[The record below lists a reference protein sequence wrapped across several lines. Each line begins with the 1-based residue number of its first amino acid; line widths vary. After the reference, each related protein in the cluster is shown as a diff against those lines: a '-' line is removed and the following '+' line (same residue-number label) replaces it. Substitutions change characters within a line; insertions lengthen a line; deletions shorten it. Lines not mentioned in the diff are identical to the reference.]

1 MGAGRHVHKAAGAGG
16 AAGIFRRS
24 ACVMLSAETDSAV
37 NSDVSIRRKG
47 QSAVGSRLLP
57 AVMRPA
63 NRSFH
68 AGAFRGGGV
77 KGVGIVKG
85 DQQGCSR
92 RNSVAAGNG
101 AVVQQ
106 DDGLN
111 ASCRRVCA
119 GFGQIVKLSRANAK
133 DCRGAGNKLRH
144 QRHVC
149 GRLKGIRRIIA
160 HDLPGC
166 LVVPTKEHVAGSCCG
181 GHSVLRTGGTGFSG
195 FRCDFLSVHRI
206 AAAHHRLEGGGHIA
220 GTGADQGQTRDAQGV
235 GTRTAGRCQGDGEGF
250 SVSQDA
256 GVAAARATDS
266 AGNAAVAFQSI
277 VKGQGRLAAG
287 AVGQSQRSCNWLIYE
302 NLLISCRFTR
312 DTGTA
317 GRPGS
322 RAACGAGIRPG
333 RSQAGD
339 GVEGACRMGFGRD
352 AGEQGEK
359 HRQHQKHRANAL
371 DFLLHLFHSF
381 HS

>member
-1 MGAGRHVHKAAGAGG
+1 
-16 AAGIFRRS
+16 
-24 ACVMLSAETDSAV
+24 MLSAETDSAV

-57 AVMRPA
+57 TVMRPA
-63 NRSFH
+63 NLSFH
-68 AGAFRGGGV
+68 AGAFRGSGVEGVAVV
-77 KGVGIVKG
+77 KGN
-85 DQQGCSR
+85 QQSGTR

-101 AVVQQ
+101 AVTQQ
-106 DDGLN
+106 NDGLD
-111 ASCRRVCA
+111 ASRRRIVA

-144 QRHVC
+144 QRYVC

-160 HDLPGC
+160 HGLPGC

-195 FRCDFLSVHRI
+195 FRCDFLSGSCSLRHGV
-206 AAAHHRLEGGGHIA
+206 AAAHRRLEGGGHIA
-220 GTGADQGQTRDAQGV
+220 GAGTDQRQTCDSQGG
-235 GTRTAGRCQGDGEGF
+235 GTRTFGRCQGDFEGC
-250 SVSQDA
+250 SVSQNA
-256 GVAAARATDS
+256 GVAFARNS
-266 AGNAAVAFQSI
+266 GNAAVALQGIF
-277 VKGQGRLAAG
+277 KGQRCLAAG
-287 AVGQSQRSCNWLIYE
+287 AVGQSQRSCNCLIYDIS
-302 NLLISCRFTR
+302 LLIACRSTR
-312 DTGTA
+312 NAGTA

-322 RAACGAGIRPG
+322 RTAFVAVTRPG

-339 GVEGACRMGFGRD
+339 GVEGACRIGCGRD